1 MTLLVGA
8 ILLLIF
14 LGFAVLMFLERMSAL
29 LALPLMAVAF
39 LFAAACA
46 DLVQPPRVVEMTST
60 PSVDGLGRKTITAHK
75 ERVTSRFGLWKQVRL
90 EQARILRN
98 RTALLT
104 RSVERLEAALGG
116 PPDTVAAR
124 ISDALSQVRAEEE
137 ELRKNAYQKLDE
149 LPALFSQP
157 PEYGGQRSR
166 FDEAF
171 RAIAITDSF
180 LGIADGLDTLPRA
193 ELIPKVRN
201 ILDRVRDDSERFS
214 DRYASLPAP
223 DSPGFRAASA
233 FTYVLNYFVLV
244 LRAGSLRLHAAI
256 IATVFGGMF
265 AMYVRNLKVAERL
278 IYWTAEFAGERPVVI
293 GLAVFLV
300 TAGIFTSVGGLG
312 TVIMLGTI
320 ILPVLR
326 SVGMGPIVSAGTF
339 LIAISMGGTLHPV
352 ARRLWIDFYGVDPSR
367 LDSILWTLVGL
378 YLACGVGWIWWGTR
392 RSLLSSFHATPVHE
406 PPGPEK
412 KVPARLMMAPL
423 IPVVLVYFAR
433 LEEITAFTVSLAYMY
448 LCVCR
453 RPGAVRV
460 FSRSLIEGAQA
471 VMPPILLMVGIG
483 ILVTA
488 LSTAP
493 VQGYLQPLL
502 AAVVPDSRLGYIA
515 LFALAAPLALYRG
528 PLNVWGMGLA
538 ISAILLATSTLAPA
552 AILCAILSA
561 GMLQGVCDPTNTANV
576 WIAGFQGVTVNQILR
591 RTLLPVW
598 VTAAIAVVIFG
609 FRFVGT

>member
-1 MTLLVGA
+1 MTLLVGT

-39 LFAAACA
+39 LFAATFA
-46 DLVQPPRVVEMTST
+46 DLFQSPRVVEMTSI
-60 PSVDGLGRKTITAHK
+60 PSVNGLGRKTITAQK
-75 ERVTSRFGLWKQVRL
+75 ERVTSRFELWKQVRM
-90 EQARILRN
+90 EQARILRDK
-98 RTALLT
+98 TAFLT
-104 RSVERLEAALGG
+104 RCVEKLDAALRG
-116 PPDTVAAR
+116 PPDTIADR
-124 ISDALSQVRAEEE
+124 IRDVLSQVRAEEE
-137 ELRKNAYQKLDE
+137 ELRKDAYQKLDA
-149 LPALFSQP
+149 LPTLFAQP
-157 PEYGGQRSR
+157 PDHGGQRSR
-166 FDEAF
+166 FDQAF
-171 RAIAITDSF
+171 RAIAISDSF
-180 LGIADGLDTLPRA
+180 MGIADALNTLPPA
-193 ELIPKVRN
+193 ELSSKARG
-201 ILDRVRDDSERFS
+201 ILDRVRDYSRRFS
-214 DRYASLPAP
+214 NRYASLPAP

-233 FTYVLNYFVLV
+233 FTYGLNYIVLV
-244 LRAGSLRLHAAI
+244 LRSGSLRLHAAI
-256 IATVFGGMF
+256 IATIFGGMF
-265 AMYVRNLKVAERL
+265 AMYVKNLKVAERL
-278 IYWTAEFAGERPVVI
+278 IYWTAEFAGERPFVI
-293 GLAVFLV
+293 GLALLLV

-312 TVIMLGTI
+312 TVIILGTI
-320 ILPVLR
+320 ILPILR

-339 LIAISMGGTLHPV
+339 LIGISMGGTLHPV
-352 ARRLWIDFYGVDPSR
+352 ARRLWMDFYSVDASR

-378 YLACGVGWIWWGTR
+378 YLACGVAWVWWGTR

-460 FSRSLIEGAQA
+460 LSRSLIEGAQA

-483 ILVTA
+483 ILITA

-528 PLNVWGMGLA
+528 PLNIWGMGLA
-538 ISAILLATSTLAPA
+538 ISAILLATSALAPA
-552 AILCAILSA
+552 AILCAVLSA

-576 WIAGFQGVTVNQILR
+576 WIAGFEGVTVNQILR